1 MWERCRQ
8 QAAYAV
14 VIDVYGELVDYI
26 RLPHFYK
33 RLRSRRPHEADLK
46 RADLEALRH
55 MLVKRRPQALA
66 LATED
71 VFVLVTIFYN

>member
-1 MWERCRQ
+1 M
-8 QAAYAV
+8 
-14 VIDVYGELVDYI
+14 IDVYGELVDYI

-33 RLRSRRPHEADLK
+33 RLRSRKPHEADLK

-55 MLVKRRPQALA
+55 MLVKRRPQVIA

-71 VFVLVTIFYN
+71 VFAPISLL